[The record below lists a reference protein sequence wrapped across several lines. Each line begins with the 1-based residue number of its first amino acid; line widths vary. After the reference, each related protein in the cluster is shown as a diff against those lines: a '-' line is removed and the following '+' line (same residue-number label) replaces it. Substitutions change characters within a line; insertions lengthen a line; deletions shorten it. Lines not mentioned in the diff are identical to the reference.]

1 MNKNNQNNNLNDL
14 TFITNDGSGN
24 LKDRFRSLVKD
35 ARFFDVLV
43 GYFYTSGFYEVY
55 EQLENTEK
63 IRILIGISTN
73 KETYDS
79 VNRVKSH
86 KEIKDEI
93 SIKIKDEL
101 EESENSP
108 EVEKGLLKFI
118 EWIKDGKLEI
128 KAYSDEKIHSKV
140 YIMTFG
146 EDDRDIGRV
155 ITGSSNFTK
164 SGLVD
169 NLEFNVELKNS
180 SDHTFAQD
188 KFNELWEKSIELTEQ
203 YLETIEND
211 TWIKND
217 ITPYE
222 LYLKFLYEYFKE
234 DINEDYSLYEKYRPD
249 GFKKLKYQE
258 DAVINAKKIVEEY
271 GGVFLSDVVGLGK
284 TFMGTMLC
292 QEVAKRTLVLAPPH
306 LIDENNKGSWEN
318 AFKDFGFRSKDYK
331 CQSIGMLDR
340 IIEKNLHQDFDV
352 ILIDEAHRFRT
363 EDNATYAKMAQI
375 CRGKKVILVTA
386 TPYNNSP
393 KDLLAQIKLFQKS
406 RQSTIPNLPDLESF
420 FGSLEGRL
428 RGLDRR
434 NDKEEYLAIT
444 TENSKKI
451 RDKVLRYLMVRRTR
465 KEIQEYYGEDLK
477 KQKMSFPKVADP
489 KPIFYELNEVENRV
503 FIETIETMVQDFK
516 YSRYT
521 PFLYKKGDIGSDE
534 QRQQN
539 MRKFMK
545 MLLIKRLE
553 SSFHAFK
560 MSLSRF
566 IHSYEQFIDEYNSG
580 NVYVSKKHSQKVFE
594 YLSSGNDE
602 ALERLQDEDKVEKHL
617 TKDFRDDF
625 ILDLQSDLDILK
637 KVQNLWKEIK
647 RDPKILAF
655 RDKLGQEEPFKNGK
669 SIIFTESRETAE
681 YLVKHLEEFFPGE
694 VVNFSG
700 KSSKA
705 EREVVM
711 DNFDANADHIKNDYK
726 ILITT
731 DVLSE
736 GANLHQAN
744 LVINYDIPWNPTR
757 VMQRVGRIN
766 RVDTKHEEIYTYTF
780 FPTEQANEQ
789 IKLQELAEAK
799 VQAFISLLG
808 ADAKLLTENEVPE
821 GHSLFNLLLSKE
833 LIEGEDNTEESDLK
847 YLQEIRKIRDE
858 NIDLFDYI
866 KKLPK
871 KARVARRKTSEK
883 ENGLLTYFR
892 KGKLQKFF
900 TASSNE
906 FDVPIEV
913 DFIQAAQTMKAN
925 PDEKSI
931 SINNEFY
938 SLLKRNMNAI
948 HNPQIDEDVQAGNN
962 KRGLDNSARLL
973 KILKSK
979 DVRSYKGYTNDDEHY
994 LSQVIDEFNAGGI
1007 PKKISQN
1014 IFKITQETPEIVQNP
1029 LKLLN
1034 ILRTH
1039 LPQDF
1044 LVQDFSNN
1052 GDINHKR
1059 EIILS
1064 EYFTS

>member
-1 MNKNNQNNNLNDL
+1 MNENNPQNNLSDL
-14 TFITNDGSGN
+14 TFITNDKYGN
-24 LKDRFRSLVKD
+24 LKDRFRSLIKD
-35 ARFFDVLV
+35 TSFFDVLV
-43 GYFYTSGFYEVY
+43 GYFYTSGFYEIY
-55 EQLENTEK
+55 EQLEDTEK

-73 KETYDS
+73 RETYDS
-79 VNRVKSH
+79 VIGVKSH

-93 SIKIKDEL
+93 GEKIKDEL
-101 EESENSP
+101 EESDNSSQ
-108 EVEKGLLKFI
+108 VEKGLIKFTQ
-118 EWIKDGKLEI
+118 WIKEGKLEI
-128 KAYSDEKIHSKV
+128 RAYPDEKIHSKL

-146 EDDRDIGRV
+146 EEDRDTGRV
-155 ITGSSNFTK
+155 ITGSSNFTR

-180 SDHTFAQD
+180 SDHTFAQE
-188 KFNELWEKSIELTEQ
+188 KFNELWEKSVELSEK
-203 YLETIEND
+203 YLETIENE

-234 DINEDYSLYEKYRPD
+234 DINEDYSLETNDLPD

-306 LIDENNKGSWEN
+306 LIDESNKGSWEN
-318 AFKDFGFRSKDYK
+318 AFKNFGFKAKNYK
-331 CQSIGMLDR
+331 CYSIGMLDR
-340 IIEKNLHQDFDV
+340 IIEKNLHKDFDTV
-352 ILIDEAHRFRT
+352 LVDEAHRFRT
-363 EDNATYAKMAQI
+363 EDTATYAKLAQI

-420 FGSLEGRL
+420 FGALDGKL

-434 NDKEEYLAIT
+434 DDKEEYLAVT
-444 TENSKKI
+444 TSNSKKI
-451 RDKVLRYLMVRRTR
+451 RDKVLKYLMVRRTR
-465 KEIQEYYGEDLK
+465 KEIQEYYGDDLK

-489 KPIFYELNEVENRV
+489 KPIYYVLDDIENKV
-503 FIETIETMVQDFK
+503 FLETIEIIVRDFK
-516 YSRYT
+516 YARYT
-521 PFLYKKGDIGSDE
+521 PFLYKKGEIGSDK
-534 QRQQN
+534 QRQHN

-566 IHSYEQFIDEYNSG
+566 IYSYEQFISEYNGG

-602 ALERLQDEDKVEKHL
+602 ALDKLIDQDKVEKHKS
-617 TKDFRDDF
+617 KDFEDNF
-625 ILDLQSDLDILK
+625 ITDLQSDLNILK
-637 KVQNLWKEIK
+637 SIEVLWKDVK

-655 RDKLGQEEPFKNGK
+655 RDKLGQEEPFKKGK

-681 YLVKHLEEFFPGE
+681 YLVKHLEEFFPKE
-694 VVNFSG
+694 VVYFSG
-700 KSSKA
+700 ESSRA

-711 DNFDANADHIKNDYK
+711 DNFDANSDNVKNDYK

-744 LVINYDIPWNPTR
+744 LVINYDIPWNPTK

-766 RVDTKHEEIYTYTF
+766 RVDTNHEEIYTYTF

-808 ADAKLLTENEVPE
+808 SDAKLLTENEVPE

-833 LIEGEDNTEESDLK
+833 LIEGEDNTEDSELK
-847 YLQEIRKIRDE
+847 YLQEIRKVRDE
-858 NIDLFDYI
+858 DIELFDYI

-871 KARVARRKTSEK
+871 KARVARSNIDEE
-883 ENGLLTYFR
+883 ENKLLTYFR

-900 TASSNE
+900 ATTSDE
-906 FDVPIEV
+906 FSTPTEI
-913 DFIQAAQTMKAN
+913 DFIQAAQTLKAE
-925 PDEKSI
+925 PSEKPLGLKD
-931 SINNEFY
+931 EFY
-938 SLLKRNMNAI
+938 TLLKRNMEAI
-948 HNPQIDEDVQAGNN
+948 YNPVVDEDIQASNN
-962 KRGLDNSARLL
+962 KRGLDNSARLM

-979 DVRSYKGYTNDDEHY
+979 EIKNYKGYTNEDEYY
-994 LSQVIDEFNAGGI
+994 LSQVIDEFNSGGI

-1014 IFKITQETPEIVQNP
+1014 IFRVIQESPEIVQNP
-1029 LKLLN
+1029 LKLLS
-1034 ILRTH
+1034 ILRKQ

-1044 LVQDFSNN
+1044 LVQDFSSN
-1052 GDINHKR
+1052 GDVNHKR

-1064 EYFTS
+1064 EYFVN

>member
-1 MNKNNQNNNLNDL
+1 MNKNNQNNDL
-14 TFITNDGSGN
+14 TFITNDDSGN

-43 GYFYTSGFYEVY
+43 GYFYTSGFYEIY

-79 VNRVKSH
+79 VNRAKSH

-128 KAYSDEKIHSKV
+128 RAYPDEKIHSKV

-188 KFNELWEKSIELTEQ
+188 KFNELWEKSIELTDQ

-211 TWIKND
+211 TWVKND

-406 RQSTIPNLPDLESF
+406 RQSTIPNLPNLESF

-434 NDKEEYLAIT
+434 DDKEEYLAIT
-444 TENSKKI
+444 KENSKKI
-451 RDKVLRYLMVRRTR
+451 RDKVLKYLMVRRTR

-489 KPIFYELNEVENRV
+489 KPN
-503 FIETIETMVQDFK
+503 T
-516 YSRYT
+516 YSY
-521 PFLYKKGDIGSDE
+521 
-534 QRQQN
+534 
-539 MRKFMK
+539 
-545 MLLIKRLE
+545 
-553 SSFHAFK
+553 
-560 MSLSRF
+560 
-566 IHSYEQFIDEYNSG
+566 
-580 NVYVSKKHSQKVFE
+580 
-594 YLSSGNDE
+594 
-602 ALERLQDEDKVEKHL
+602 
-617 TKDFRDDF
+617 
-625 ILDLQSDLDILK
+625 
-637 KVQNLWKEIK
+637 
-647 RDPKILAF
+647 
-655 RDKLGQEEPFKNGK
+655 
-669 SIIFTESRETAE
+669 
-681 YLVKHLEEFFPGE
+681 
-694 VVNFSG
+694 
-700 KSSKA
+700 
-705 EREVVM
+705 
-711 DNFDANADHIKNDYK
+711 
-726 ILITT
+726 
-731 DVLSE
+731 
-736 GANLHQAN
+736 
-744 LVINYDIPWNPTR
+744 
-757 VMQRVGRIN
+757 
-766 RVDTKHEEIYTYTF
+766 
-780 FPTEQANEQ
+780 
-789 IKLQELAEAK
+789 
-799 VQAFISLLG
+799 
-808 ADAKLLTENEVPE
+808 
-821 GHSLFNLLLSKE
+821 
-833 LIEGEDNTEESDLK
+833 
-847 YLQEIRKIRDE
+847 
-858 NIDLFDYI
+858 
-866 KKLPK
+866 
-871 KARVARRKTSEK
+871 
-883 ENGLLTYFR
+883 
-892 KGKLQKFF
+892 
-900 TASSNE
+900 
-906 FDVPIEV
+906 
-913 DFIQAAQTMKAN
+913 
-925 PDEKSI
+925 
-931 SINNEFY
+931 
-938 SLLKRNMNAI
+938 
-948 HNPQIDEDVQAGNN
+948 
-962 KRGLDNSARLL
+962 
-973 KILKSK
+973 
-979 DVRSYKGYTNDDEHY
+979 
-994 LSQVIDEFNAGGI
+994 
-1007 PKKISQN
+1007 
-1014 IFKITQETPEIVQNP
+1014 
-1029 LKLLN
+1029 
-1034 ILRTH
+1034 
-1039 LPQDF
+1039 
-1044 LVQDFSNN
+1044 
-1052 GDINHKR
+1052 
-1059 EIILS
+1059 
-1064 EYFTS
+1064 

>member
-1 MNKNNQNNNLNDL
+1 MDKNNTSDL
-14 TFITNDGSGN
+14 TFITNDNKGN
-24 LKDRFRSLVKD
+24 LKDRFRSLIKD
-35 ARFFDVLV
+35 TRFFDVLV
-43 GYFYTSGFYEVY
+43 GYFYTSGFYEIY

-73 KETYDS
+73 KETYNS
-79 VNRVKSH
+79 INHVKSH

-93 SIKIKDEL
+93 GAKIKDEL
-101 EESENSP
+101 EESENSS
-108 EVEKGLLKFI
+108 EVEKGLLKFT

-128 KAYSDEKIHSKV
+128 RAYPDENIHSKL
-140 YIMTFG
+140 YIMTFN
-146 EDDRDIGRV
+146 EDDRDTGRV
-155 ITGSSNFTK
+155 ITGSSNFTR

-180 SDHTFAQD
+180 PDHSFAQE
-188 KFNELWEKSIELTEQ
+188 KFNELWEKSIELSEK

-234 DINEDYSLYEKYRPD
+234 DINEDYSLDEKYRPD

-258 DAVINAKKIVEEY
+258 DAVINAKRIVEEY

-292 QEVAKRTLVLAPPH
+292 QQVADRTLVLAPPH

-318 AFKDFGFRSKDYK
+318 AFKNFGFRSKDYK
-331 CQSIGMLDR
+331 CYSIGMLEK
-340 IIEKNLHQDFDV
+340 IIEKNLHQNFDV
-352 ILIDEAHRFRT
+352 VLVDEAHRFRT
-363 EDNATYAKMAQI
+363 EDTATYAKLSQI

-393 KDLLAQIKLFQKS
+393 KDLLAQIKLFQRS

-420 FGSLEGRL
+420 FGVLEGRL

-434 NDKEEYLAIT
+434 DDKDEYLAIT
-444 TENSKKI
+444 TDNSKRI
-451 RDKVLRYLMVRRTR
+451 RDCVLKYLMVRRTR

-489 KPIFYELNEVENRV
+489 KAIFYELNEVENKV
-503 FIETIETMVQDFK
+503 FLETIETIVNDFK

-521 PFLYKKGDIGSDE
+521 PILYKKGDLGSAE
-534 QRQQN
+534 QQQLN

-545 MLLIKRLE
+545 MLLVKRLE

-566 IHSYEQFIDEYNSG
+566 INSYEQFIGEYDSG
-580 NVYVSKKHSQKVFE
+580 NVYVSKKHSQKIFE
-594 YLSSGNDE
+594 FLSSGNDE
-602 ALERLQDEDKVEKHL
+602 ALDKLVEDDKAEKYSS
-617 TKDFRDDF
+617 KDFRDDF
-625 ILDLQSDLDILK
+625 ILDLKSDLNILRK
-637 KVQNLWKEIK
+637 IESLWKKIK

-655 RDKLGQEEPFKNGK
+655 RDNLGQEKPFKNGK

-681 YLVKHLEEFFPGE
+681 YLVKHLEEFFPKE
-694 VVNFSG
+694 VVYFSG
-700 KSSKA
+700 KSSQA

-711 DNFDANADHIKNDYK
+711 DNFDANADNIKNDYK

-744 LVINYDIPWNPTR
+744 LIINYDIPWNPTR

-766 RVDTKHEEIYTYTF
+766 RVDTKHEEIFTYTF

-833 LIEGEDNTEESDLK
+833 LIEGEDNTEDSELK

-858 NIDLFDYI
+858 NIELFDYI

-871 KARVARRKTSEK
+871 KARVARKINTDI
-883 ENGLLTYFR
+883 ENKLLTYFR

-900 TASSNE
+900 ATTSDE
-906 FDVPIEV
+906 LIMPVEI
-913 DFIQAAQTMKAN
+913 DFIQAAKQLRADPK
-925 PDEKSI
+925 EKS
-931 SINNEFY
+931 SQINDRFY
-938 SLLKRNMNAI
+938 LLLKRNMDAI
-948 HNPQIDEDVQAGNN
+948 YNPVTDEDIQTSNN
-962 KRGLDNSARLL
+962 KRGLDNSMRLL

-979 DVRSYKGYTNDDEHY
+979 EIKSYKGYTNDDEYY
-994 LSQVIDEFNAGGI
+994 LSQVIEEFNSGGI

-1014 IFKITQETPEIVQNP
+1014 IFKTIQESPEIVQNP

-1034 ILRTH
+1034 ILRNE

-1044 LVQDFSNN
+1044 LVHDFSKN

-1064 EYFTS
+1064 EYFIN

>member
-1 MNKNNQNNNLNDL
+1 MDKNELKNNLSDL
-14 TFITNDGSGN
+14 TFITNDNKGN

-35 ARFFDVLV
+35 TRFFDVLV
-43 GYFYTSGFYEVY
+43 GYFYTSGFYEIY

-63 IRILIGISTN
+63 VRILIGISTN

-79 VNRVKSH
+79 IERVKSH

-93 SIKIKDEL
+93 GVKIKDEL
-101 EESENSP
+101 EESDNSV

-118 EWIKDGKLEI
+118 EWIKSGKLEI
-128 KAYSDEKIHSKV
+128 RAYPDEKIHSKL
-140 YIMTFG
+140 YIMTFN
-146 EDDRDIGRV
+146 EDDRDTGRV

-180 SDHTFAQD
+180 SDHLFAQE
-188 KFNELWEKSIELTEQ
+188 KFNELWEKSIELTEK

-222 LYLKFLYEYFKE
+222 LYLKFLYEYFNE
-234 DINEDYSLYEKYRPD
+234 DINEDYSLNTQDLPD

-318 AFKDFGFRSKDYK
+318 SFKNFGFKAKNYK
-331 CQSIGMLDR
+331 CMSIGMLDR
-340 IIEKNLHQDFDV
+340 IIEKNMHKDFDV
-352 ILIDEAHRFRT
+352 VLIDEAHRFRT
-363 EDNATYAKMAQI
+363 EDTATYAKLSQI

-420 FGSLEGRL
+420 FGSLESKL

-434 NDKEEYLAIT
+434 DDKEEYLAIT

-451 RDKVLRYLMVRRTR
+451 RNKVLKYLMVRRTR
-465 KEIQEYYGEDLK
+465 KEIQEYYGDDLE
-477 KQKMSFPKVADP
+477 KQKMSFPKVAEP
-489 KPIFYELNEVENRV
+489 KPIYYELDEIENKV
-503 FIETIETMVQDFK
+503 FLETIEIIVRDFK
-516 YSRYT
+516 YARYT

-534 QRQQN
+534 QRQHN

-566 IHSYEQFIDEYNSG
+566 INSYEQFISEYNAG

-602 ALERLQDEDKVEKHL
+602 ALEKLVDEDKTEKYSSE
-617 TKDFRDDF
+617 DFGDDF
-625 ILDLQSDLDILK
+625 IVDLHSDLDTLK
-637 KVQNLWKEIK
+637 KIETLWKDVK

-655 RDKLGQEEPFKNGK
+655 KDKLGQEEPFKKGK

-681 YLVKHLEEFFPGE
+681 YLAEHLEEFFPGE
-694 VVNFSG
+694 VIYFSG
-700 KSSKA
+700 ESSVSD
-705 EREVVM
+705 REVVM
-711 DNFDANADHIKNDYK
+711 DNFDANADNIKNDYK

-736 GANLHQAN
+736 GSNLHQAN
-744 LVINYDIPWNPTR
+744 LVINYDIPWNPTK

-799 VQAFISLLG
+799 IQAFISLLG

-833 LIEGEDNTEESDLK
+833 LIEGEDPTEESELK

-858 NIDLFDYI
+858 NIELFDYI

-871 KARVARRKTSEK
+871 KARVARKNNNEDNK
-883 ENGLLTYFR
+883 LLTYFR

-900 TASSNE
+900 TSTSNE
-906 FDVPIEV
+906 LDTPLEI
-913 DFIQAAQTMKAN
+913 DFIQAAQTMKAE
-925 PDEKSI
+925 PEEKPV
-931 SINNEFY
+931 SINKEFY
-938 SLLKRNMNAI
+938 SLLKRNMDAI
-948 HNPQIDEDVQAGNN
+948 YNPQIDEDVQAINN
-962 KRGLDNSARLL
+962 KRGLDNSTRLL

-979 DVRSYKGYTNDDEHY
+979 EVRNYKGYTNNDEHY
-994 LSQVIDEFNAGGI
+994 LSQVIDEFNSGGI
-1007 PKKISQN
+1007 PKKISQT
-1014 IFKITQETPEIVQNP
+1014 IFKITQESPEIVQNP
-1029 LKLLN
+1029 HKLLS

-1052 GDINHKR
+1052 GNVNHKR

-1064 EYFTS
+1064 EYFIS

>member
-1 MNKNNQNNNLNDL
+1 MNNNEQKNNLSDL
-14 TFITNDGSGN
+14 TFITNDINGN

-35 ARFFDVLV
+35 TQFFDVLV
-43 GYFYTSGFYEVY
+43 GYFYTSGFYEIY

-73 KETYDS
+73 RETYDS
-79 VNRVKSH
+79 INRVKSH
-86 KEIKDEI
+86 KEIEDEI
-93 SIKIKDEL
+93 GTKIKDEL
-101 EESENSP
+101 EESDNSVQVEN
-108 EVEKGLLKFI
+108 GLLKFTQ
-118 EWIKDGKLEI
+118 WIKEGKLEI
-128 KAYSDEKIHSKV
+128 RAYPDEKIHSKV
-140 YIMTFG
+140 YIMTFDD
-146 EDDRDIGRV
+146 EDRDVGRV

-180 SDHTFAQD
+180 SDHAFAQD
-188 KFNELWEKSIELTEQ
+188 KFNELWEKSIELSEK
-203 YLETIEND
+203 YLETIENE

-234 DINEDYSLYEKYRPD
+234 DINEDYSLGMNDLPD

-292 QEVAKRTLVLAPPH
+292 QEIAKRTLVLAPPH
-306 LIDENNKGSWEN
+306 LIDEHNKGSWEN
-318 AFKDFGFRSKDYK
+318 AFKNFGFRAKDYK
-331 CQSIGMLDR
+331 CYSIGMLDR
-340 IIEKNLHQDFDV
+340 ILEKDLHHNFDV
-352 ILIDEAHRFRT
+352 VLVDEAHRFRT
-363 EDNATYAKMAQI
+363 EDTATYAKLAQI
-375 CRGKKVILVTA
+375 CRGKKVVLVTA

-406 RQSTIPNLPDLESF
+406 RQSTIPNLLDLESF
-420 FGSLEGRL
+420 FGNLEGKL

-434 NDKEEYLAIT
+434 DDKEEYLAIVK
-444 TENSKKI
+444 ENSKKI
-451 RDKVLRYLMVRRTR
+451 RDKVLKYLMVRRTR
-465 KEIQEYYGEDLK
+465 KEIQEYYGDDLK
-477 KQKMSFPKVADP
+477 KQKMSFPRVADP
-489 KPIFYELNEVENRV
+489 KAVYYELNNIENKV
-503 FIETIETMVQDFK
+503 FIETIETIVRDFK
-516 YSRYT
+516 YARYT
-521 PFLYKKGDIGSDE
+521 PFLYKKGELGSVVT
-534 QRQQN
+534 QQKN

-566 IHSYEQFIDEYNSG
+566 ITSYEQFISEYNAG

-594 YLSSGNDE
+594 YLSSGNDD
-602 ALERLQDEDKVEKHL
+602 AIDRLIDQDKVEKYSSS
-617 TKDFRDDF
+617 DFEDNF
-625 ILDLQSDLDILK
+625 LNDLQSDLDILK
-637 KVQNLWKEIK
+637 KVELLWTQVT

-655 RDKLGQEEPFKNGK
+655 RDKLGQEEPFKKGK

-681 YLVKHLEEFFPGE
+681 YLVKHLEEFFHGE
-694 VVNFSG
+694 VVYFSG
-700 KSSKA
+700 ESSKY
-705 EREVVM
+705 EREIVM
-711 DNFDANADHIKNDYK
+711 DNFDANADNVKNDYK

-766 RVDTKHEEIYTYTF
+766 RVDTNHEEIYTYTF

-833 LIEGEDNTEESDLK
+833 LIEGEDNSEESELK
-847 YLQEIRKIRDE
+847 YLQEIRKVRDE
-858 NIDLFDYI
+858 NLELFDYI
-866 KKLPK
+866 KKLPR
-871 KARVARRKTSEK
+871 KARVARENISEK
-883 ENGLLTYFR
+883 ENSLLTYFR

-900 TASSNE
+900 TTTVDE
-906 FDVPIEV
+906 FDTPEEI
-913 DFIQAAQTMKAN
+913 DFIQAAQTMKAD
-925 PDEKSI
+925 PEEKAVSLDDK
-931 SINNEFY
+931 Y
-938 SLLKRNMNAI
+938 HSLLNKNKDAI
-948 HNPQIDEDVQAGNN
+948 YNPQTDEDIQTTNN
-962 KRGLDNSARLL
+962 KRGLDNSVRLL

-979 DVRSYKGYTNDDEHY
+979 DVRKYKGYTNEDEHY
-994 LSQVIDEFNAGGI
+994 LSQVINALDSGVV
-1007 PKKISQN
+1007 PKRTSKDIYSLVKDDIDIIN
-1014 IFKITQETPEIVQNP
+1014 NP
-1029 LKLLN
+1029 IKLINL
-1034 ILRTH
+1034 LRRE
-1039 LPQDF
+1039 LPQEFHLDESSISGS
-1044 LVQDFSNN
+1044 VD
-1052 GDINHKR
+1052 HKR

-1064 EYFTS
+1064 EYFIK